1 MTTSPGPHSGDGT
14 PVSIDDTLATLAER
28 RSARLGDDLT
38 AITLIVSLIGRALP
52 PRVVH
57 NARADGH
64 SWHQIAQALATSP
77 DQARRFDPGSPVAG
91 SKWPYDWLARPS
103 SQLHNRAACPPLHVN
118 PYLALHASSY
128 ADSSRRR
135 AQGNTRD
142 FRCLGSSGVL

>member
-14 PVSIDDTLATLAER
+14 PGSIDDTLATLAER

-38 AITLIVSLIGRALP
+38 AITLIATLTGQAERCLP
-52 PRVVH
+52 ELVH
-57 NARADGH
+57 NTRANGH
-64 SWHQIAQALATSP
+64 SWHQITQALATSP

-128 ADSSRRR
+128 ADRR
-135 AQGNTRD
+135 
-142 FRCLGSSGVL
+142 

>member
-14 PVSIDDTLATLAER
+14 PGSIDDTLATLAER

-91 SKWPYDWLARPS
+91 SKWPYDSGKERKDAS
-103 SQLHNRAACPPLHVN
+103 SQLHDSDLH
-118 PYLALHASSY
+118 LLE
-128 ADSSRRR
+128 
-135 AQGNTRD
+135 
-142 FRCLGSSGVL
+142 